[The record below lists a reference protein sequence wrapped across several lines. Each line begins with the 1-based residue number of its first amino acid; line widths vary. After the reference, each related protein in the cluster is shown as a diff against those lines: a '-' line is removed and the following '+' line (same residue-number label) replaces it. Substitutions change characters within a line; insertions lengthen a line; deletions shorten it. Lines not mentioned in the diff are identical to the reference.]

1 MDPHPGCPVRRAFSA
16 PGLANA
22 PGLCY
27 NQPVAGVAEW
37 QTHLTQNQA
46 GAPRAGSSPAFGTF
60 TKSLETQAF
69 QGFFYVLECTFT
81 LSFTLCQP
89 ENTLSGP
96 PPWEN
101 GMCTPH
107 FGAIITVIPQTLIL
121 QWFFVAHAGAVLCS
135 IAQKSPRFAAGG
147 SFYAFA
153 WSMNACIRVALSL
166 RICSVTW
173 P

>member
-1 MDPHPGCPVRRAFSA
+1 MIFPPCFFLRFVLYYWSMPEWRNGRRGGFKIR
-16 PGLANA
+16 
-22 PGLCY
+22 
-27 NQPVAGVAEW
+27 W
-37 QTHLTQNQA
+37 QRC
-46 GAPRAGSSPAFGTF
+46 RAGSSPAFGTF

-96 PPWEN
+96 PPWDN
-101 GMCTPH
+101 GMWTPH

-121 QWFFVAHAGAVLCS
+121 QGFFVAHAGAEMCS